1 MDKID
6 ILKGKGLL
14 TKIKGVIVPKANEI
28 LGKVILGYDYR
39 AKKNRLNTDQSVRDK
54 LSRELEKV
62 YDTLKE
68 VSDLAYQD
76 ERREVLTHIK
86 DTLNTIDLFQK
97 EIKSSPYGLS
107 PWFKQEKVS
116 ERDLVKMIEFDAN
129 LLDEIEVITS
139 ATDLVYDKV
148 LEGKTSD
155 IILQVRKIKSSLDK
169 MKNVYSD
176 RKDFLINLV

>member
-1 MDKID
+1 
-6 ILKGKGLL
+6 
-14 TKIKGVIVPKANEI
+14 
-28 LGKVILGYDYR
+28 
-39 AKKNRLNTDQSVRDK
+39 
-54 LSRELEKV
+54 
-62 YDTLKE
+62 
-68 VSDLAYQD
+68 LAYQD